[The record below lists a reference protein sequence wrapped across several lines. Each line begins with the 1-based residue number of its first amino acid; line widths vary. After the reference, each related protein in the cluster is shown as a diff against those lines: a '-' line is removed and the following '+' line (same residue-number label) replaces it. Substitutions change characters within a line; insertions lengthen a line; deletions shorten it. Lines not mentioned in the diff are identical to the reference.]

1 MVRWDHSRRPRLFH
15 LFMFGFQNRPGN
27 FPGHNRE
34 TQTMPSF
41 SFQRVAAAIAL
52 VSASLAPV
60 AAQAQALDLSRYTL
74 TSSFALPGT
83 ASESSAITWNWDS
96 NTLFVV
102 GDEGDFI
109 TEVARDGTVIGS
121 MSLSGFDDTEG
132 LTYIGN
138 GEFVIAEERLQDVYK
153 LSYQSG
159 GNASRSSLQS
169 VSLGGTVGNE
179 GIEGISFDRASGQF
193 VTVKEKNPQGV
204 QVGGINFANGTHT
217 MSNLFTPNLGVADL
231 SDVQVLSGFTGASFA
246 DNLLIYSQESQR
258 LLEVTRSG
266 QVLSS
271 FAFTTISGI
280 AEGVTIAADG
290 TIFITDESPFVYILT
305 APVPE
310 PETYAML
317 LAGLAAVAGVAR
329 RRRRNA

>member
-1 MVRWDHSRRPRLFH
+1 
-15 LFMFGFQNRPGN
+15 
-27 FPGHNRE
+27 
-34 TQTMPSF
+34 MPSL
-41 SFQRVAAAIAL
+41 SFKRVAAAIAL
-52 VSASLAPV
+52 LSSSLAPL
-60 AAQAQALDLSRYTL
+60 AAQAQALDLSRYSITA
-74 TSSFALPGT
+74 SFALPST

-102 GDEGDFI
+102 GDEGDYI

-121 MSLSGFDDTEG
+121 MRLTGFDDTEA

-138 GEFVIAEERLQDVYK
+138 GQFVIGEERIQDVYQ
-153 LSYQSG
+153 LSYQAG
-159 GNASRSSLQS
+159 GTVSRGALQS

-179 GIEGISFDRASGQF
+179 GLEGISYDRANGQF

-204 QVGGINFANGTHT
+204 QVGGINFASSTHT
-217 MSNLFTPNLGVADL
+217 MANLFTPNLGVADL

-246 DNLLIYSQESQR
+246 DHLLIYSQESQR
-258 LLEVTRSG
+258 LLEVTRTG

-271 FAFTTISGI
+271 FAFTTVSGI
-280 AEGVTIAADG
+280 AEGVTIASDG
-290 TIFITDESPFVYILT
+290 TIFITDESPFVYVLT

-317 LAGLAAVAGVAR
+317 LAGLAAVAGFAR
-329 RRRRNA
+329 RRRAA

>member
-1 MVRWDHSRRPRLFH
+1 
-15 LFMFGFQNRPGN
+15 MFGFQNRLGN

-34 TQTMPSF
+34 TPTMPSL
-41 SFQRVAAAIAL
+41 SFKSVAAAIAL
-52 VSASLAPV
+52 LGAAVAPL

-74 TSSFALPGT
+74 TASFALPST

-96 NTLFVV
+96 DTLFVV
-102 GDEGDFI
+102 GDEGETI
-109 TEVARDGTVIGS
+109 TEVARDGTVLGS
-121 MSLSGFDDTEG
+121 MRLTGFDDTEA

-138 GEFVIAEERLQDVYK
+138 GQFVIGEERIQDVYQ
-153 LSYQSG
+153 LSYQAG
-159 GNASRSSLQS
+159 ATASRGSLQS

-193 VTVKEKNPQGV
+193 VTVKEKSPQGV
-204 QVGGINFANGTHT
+204 QVGTIDFTNGTHT
-217 MSNLFTPNLGVADL
+217 MTSLFTPNLGVADL
-231 SDVQVLSGFTGASFA
+231 SDVQVLSGFTGRSFA

-258 LLEVTRSG
+258 LLEVTRTG